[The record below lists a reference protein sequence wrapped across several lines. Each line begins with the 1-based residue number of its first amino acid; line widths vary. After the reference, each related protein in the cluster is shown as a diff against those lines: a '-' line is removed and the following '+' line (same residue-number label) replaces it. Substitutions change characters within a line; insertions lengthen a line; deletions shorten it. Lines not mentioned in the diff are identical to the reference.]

1 MRLSP
6 ARLFSLRPRL
16 LLTSTFLGYG
26 QTGPY
31 RTAAGYDVVIE
42 GEAGLMHMRV
52 EYQSVPLNGLG
63 NHRFAE
69 PENPTVR
76 HLKLVSP

>member
-6 ARLFSLRPRL
+6 ARLLSLCSHTP
-16 LLTSTFLGYG
+16 LTSAFLGYG

-42 GEAGLMHMRV
+42 GEAGLMHMLV
-52 EYQSVPLNGLG
+52 EMPKSSEWPM
-63 NHRFAE
+63 
-69 PENPTVR
+69 
-76 HLKLVSP
+76 